1 MAGQKHKSK
10 YKAPKDMEK
19 SQKIQSRKDLKD
31 YTMDN
36 KDSMNPNSTGEK
48 QSMVPRKTDKQV
60 IDDVENMVP
69 KTTDK
74 DRTYKKLEDG
84 DYDPKHAAKYFDRN
98 QEEDTKEY
106 FEKLEDIDHGVTT
119 KELQEKINRLSEDD
133 KERLVREYIRRKIA
147 VMLREQEE
155 TEKDLADTPP
165 PPPAPEEPAVE
176 EPESAPEAPAEPAE
190 SDIALT
196 PEDKFVKHLK
206 TKKSGIDIATSVI
219 MSLGRSIKDLDASQK
234 LAVYKMLQ
242 TYAISARNAMGSVEQ

>member
-1 MAGQKHKSK
+1 MGDG
-10 YKAPKDMEK
+10 Y
-19 SQKIQSRKDLKD
+19 
-31 YTMDN
+31 
-36 KDSMNPNSTGEK
+36 
-48 QSMVPRKTDKQV
+48 
-60 IDDVENMVP
+60 
-69 KTTDK
+69 
-74 DRTYKKLEDG
+74 YKKLEDG

-165 PPPAPEEPAVE
+165 PLP
-176 EPESAPEAPAEPAE
+176 APEAPTEPADKEPEAPTEPAE